1 MAARK
6 VMDRAFFE
14 GRCVFLYF
22 HNDGQTSKLIDEKL
36 FSSKEVGD
44 YLNKFFVNYKIH
56 VGEGEGAN
64 IARRYGVIVP
74 NMVVVLDKY
83 GAVRH
88 RVSNLMQGD
97 FIKQVNETFD
107 DNKAVGVL
115 EMRYNMGDRSPE
127 FMVKYLMALGKMS
140 SPRTSLVAVELF
152 ALLDDE
158 QRVSPE
164 FWMLYHPQFSMISS
178 DMKNYLFSNIQ
189 EFREKLGAEKVDEL
203 VAYQINSDLNQVLYN
218 AKARTSV
225 EDIDRMIRFI
235 KQSKLQDSEQLICLA
250 NVVKLFKNK
259 VCSVK
264 EYKKASKGMK
274 PEEIPFADL
283 YANILAMEPGRT
295 EEWNAWGKEIVD
307 SLTDPKYIQWYKQ
320 FLQL

>member
-1 MAARK
+1 
-6 VMDRAFFE
+6 
-14 GRCVFLYF
+14 
-22 HNDGQTSKLIDEKL
+22 
-36 FSSKEVGD
+36 
-44 YLNKFFVNYKIH
+44 
-56 VGEGEGAN
+56 
-64 IARRYGVIVP
+64 
-74 NMVVVLDKY
+74 
-83 GAVRH
+83 
-88 RVSNLMQGD
+88 
-97 FIKQVNETFD
+97 
-107 DNKAVGVL
+107 
-115 EMRYNMGDRSPE
+115 
-127 FMVKYLMALGKMS
+127 
-140 SPRTSLVAVELF
+140 
-152 ALLDDE
+152 
-158 QRVSPE
+158 
-164 FWMLYHPQFSMISS
+164 MISS

-203 VAYQINSDLNQVLYN
+203 VAYQINSDLNQVLYD

>member
-1 MAARK
+1 
-6 VMDRAFFE
+6 
-14 GRCVFLYF
+14 
-22 HNDGQTSKLIDEKL
+22 
-36 FSSKEVGD
+36 
-44 YLNKFFVNYKIH
+44 
-56 VGEGEGAN
+56 
-64 IARRYGVIVP
+64 
-74 NMVVVLDKY
+74 
-83 GAVRH
+83 
-88 RVSNLMQGD
+88 
-97 FIKQVNETFD
+97 
-107 DNKAVGVL
+107 
-115 EMRYNMGDRSPE
+115 
-127 FMVKYLMALGKMS
+127 MS

-189 EFREKLGAEKVDEL
+189 EFREKLGAEKVDKL
-203 VAYQINSDLNQVLYN
+203 VGFQINSDLNQVLYN